1 MSWMCC
7 ASSWSTLECLQI
19 WWTHTHT
26 HTHLC
31 YYHITESQT
40 SIQGYQCA
48 YQWHFLARSYFLC
61 LCHLLCSWFQ
71 CGTVSCA
78 VSIAA
83 LWGWLGP
90 TSHWHLNLVSTFRYP
105 FHFSSRLNITTQI
118 QSNLLW
124 WFCLLTCNNVFLH
137 EYNNADKENM

>member
-1 MSWMCC
+1 MSL
-7 ASSWSTLECLQI
+7 LEDVLDVLRI
-19 WWTHTHT
+19 VLEYFGVSPDMVNTHTHTYTHTHT

-83 LWGWLGP
+83 L
-90 TSHWHLNLVSTFRYP
+90 
-105 FHFSSRLNITTQI
+105 
-118 QSNLLW
+118 
-124 WFCLLTCNNVFLH
+124 
-137 EYNNADKENM
+137 